1 MKGWTGYLLNERG
14 GVHVL
19 LFGLMGMIFS
29 AFVWVT
35 AFNWM
40 LQTNSTN
47 KTKSLL
53 DHATRAAALNLIPA
67 EAALGRIVWDPG
79 KGTADFY
86 RYLQLNL
93 KLDGSLVPLPGS
105 HLKERLIVHRL
116 EHVTNPSY
124 PYVLSRSLTLYSGT
138 SDAIVRQVQV
148 TIYGP
153 SIVAI
158 IEVRQPLLGYGRRE
172 PIVLS
177 SVASM
182 RFR

>member
-1 MKGWTGYLLNERG
+1 
-14 GVHVL
+14 
-19 LFGLMGMIFS
+19 MIFS
-29 AFVWVT
+29 VFVWAT

-53 DHATRAAALNLIPA
+53 DHATHAAALHIVPT
-67 EAALGRIVWDPG
+67 EAAIGRIVWDSA

-93 KLDGSLVPLPGS
+93 KLDGTLEPLPGS
-105 HLKERLIVHRL
+105 HLKHRLIVHHL

-124 PYVLSRSLTLYSGT
+124 PYVLSRSLTLYNGT
-138 SDAIVRQVQV
+138 LDATVRQVQV

-158 IEVRQPLLGYGRRE
+158 IEVRQPLIGYGRSE

-177 SVASM
+177 SVASI
-182 RFR
+182 RFQ